1 MDSHTKPYTC
11 HYVNCKRNT
20 EGFSRRDN
28 LNIHLKSHRGS
39 NRKKPRR
46 IRSPGDGEGSLSG
59 GELRRIEKKAQR
71 DKLRLMLKT
80 TKALLRQMEEEEE
93 DGYTSSDVTDE
104 CEDEVAENSRDE
116 EQ

>member
-1 MDSHTKPYTC
+1 MDSHTKPYIC
-11 HYVNCKRNT
+11 PYVDCKRNS

-28 LNIHLKSHRGS
+28 LNIHLKSHRSG
-39 NRKKPRR
+39 NRKKHRR
-46 IRSPGDGEGSLSG
+46 IRSPGAADGSG

-93 DGYTSSDVTDE
+93 EEEGDTSSEGIDE
-104 CEDEVAENSRDE
+104 FDNEVAENSRDE
-116 EQ
+116 K